1 MTTFSVVFVYKFL
14 YNAAGKNSVKIKEK
28 KTRLKTKEKQAQQND
43 KIKKKT
49 FVAVFAE
56 WEFD

>member
-1 MTTFSVVFVYKFL
+1 MTTFSVVQFVYKLL
-14 YNAAGKNSVKIKEK
+14 YNAGKNSVKIKEK
-28 KTRLKTKEKQAQQND
+28 KLFEN
-43 KIKKKT
+43 KKKNRQSNTIKFKET